1 TVPNN
6 ANKLCYVQTESPY
19 GPWDQVV
26 YYRKD
31 AAGALLLLGADKGSG
46 VATFGGVSFSADGQY
61 LWTDWAEEGHS
72 SLYFYQTKA
81 FLEVGLQQSVG
92 AVHDYELDH
101 VDGTLADGT
110 LIYGLR
116 KKTPNCADTTK
127 YTVVTDQDACHQVVG
142 LGVVV
147 E

>member
-1 TVPNN
+1 MET
-6 ANKLCYVQTESPY
+6 QSPY

-26 YYRKD
+26 FYRKD
-31 AAGALLLLGADKGSG
+31 TAGALLLLGADKGGG

-72 SLYFYQTKA
+72 SLHFYKTKA

-101 VDGTLADGT
+101 VDGILADGT
-110 LIYGLR
+110 LIYGFW
-116 KKTPNCADTTK
+116 KKMPNCADTTT
-127 YTVVTDQDACHQVVG
+127 YTIVADQDACHHVVA
-142 LGVVV
+142 LGDDRD
-147 E
+147 